1 MEYLIEIGLF
11 LAKTLTIVFA
21 VFAIVSI
28 IVAAGQRNRRNAHRG
43 NIHVVHLNKEL
54 DALKD
59 GLQRV
64 VLDKFSLKKYAK
76 AEKKRLKEE
85 ERQLKAEAAKKE
97 RGAVIEVAA
106 DKTEQPADGADAT
119 GVVAARGDVAEGTVA
134 GEAESVEIVES
145 AGTAR
150 RRRVY
155 VLSFDGDMEAS
166 GLESLR
172 QEITAVLTMAEPQDE
187 VMLKLESPGGMV
199 HAYGLASSQLL
210 RFKQKNIPLTI
221 CVDKVAASGGYM
233 MACVADRLIAAPF
246 AILGSIGVLVQLP
259 NIHRLLKKND
269 VDFEMITAGEYKRT
283 LTPFSEITEKGREK
297 VKQDVEEMHELFK
310 QWVKQYRPVVDIDQI
325 STGETW
331 VGLQAQERN
340 MVDMISTS
348 DDYLVQACDQA
359 DVYEVNYEIRVP
371 LGEKLGG
378 VLQKA
383 MDKTLMN
390 WWQRLREHRYF

>member
-1 MEYLIEIGLF
+1 MTLEYLIEIGLF
-11 LAKTLTIVFA
+11 LAKTLTLVLA

-28 IVAAGQRNRRNAHRG
+28 IVAAGQRSRRHGQRG
-43 NIHVVHLNKEL
+43 NIHVTHVNKEL
-54 DALKD
+54 EALRD

-64 VLDKFSLKKYAK
+64 VLDKFSLKRHVK
-76 AEKKRLKEE
+76 AEKKKLKEDT
-85 ERQLKAEAAKKE
+85 RRLKAEAGQSVQQKKIPSE
-97 RGAVIEVAA
+97 PPAVETV
-106 DKTEQPADGADAT
+106 
-119 GVVAARGDVAEGTVA
+119 DVPHAAEGDFS
-134 GEAESVEIVES
+134 AETDTLAPDNEVIASVEPDN
-145 AGTAR
+145 R

-172 QEITAVLTMAEPQDE
+172 QEITAVLTLAKPQDE
-187 VMLKLESPGGMV
+187 VMLRLESPGGMV

-246 AILGSIGVLVQLP
+246 AILGSIGVLVQMP

-283 LTPFSEITEKGREK
+283 MTPFSEITEKGRDK
-297 VKQDVEEMHELFK
+297 VKEDVEQMHDLFK
-310 QWVKQYRPVVDIDQI
+310 QWVKQYRPVVDIDNI
-325 STGETW
+325 ATGETW

-340 MVDMISTS
+340 MVDIISTS
-348 DDYLVQACDQA
+348 DDYVVQACDQA
-359 DVYEVNYEIRVP
+359 DVYEVSYEIRVP

-378 VLQKA
+378 VLNQA

-390 WWQRLREHRYF
+390 WWQRLRLQRYF

>member
-11 LAKTLTIVFA
+11 LAKTLAIVFA
-21 VFAIVSI
+21 VFAILSI
-28 IVAAGQRNRRNAHRG
+28 IVAAGQRSRRHAHRG
-43 NIHVVHLNKEL
+43 NIHVTHVNKEL
-54 DALKD
+54 ESLKD

-64 VLDKFSLKKYAK
+64 VLDKFALKKYIK
-76 AEKKRLKEE
+76 EEKKREKE
-85 ERQLKAEAAKKE
+85 QAKKLKADAAKKTKV
-97 RGAVIEVAA
+97 APPLVAA
-106 DKTEQPADGADAT
+106 NSESVADPIDEVRGDTEQLN
-119 GVVAARGDVAEGTVA
+119 
-134 GEAESVEIVES
+134 GETIES
-145 AGTAR
+145 AVPVDVVDNAGPVR

-187 VMLKLESPGGMV
+187 VMLRLESPGGMV

-210 RFKQKNIPLTI
+210 RFKQKNIPLTVS
-221 CVDKVAASGGYM
+221 VDKVAASGGYM

-325 STGETW
+325 ATGETW

-348 DDYLVQACDQA
+348 DDYVVQACDQA

>member
-11 LAKTLTIVFA
+11 LAKTLAIVFA
-21 VFAIVSI
+21 VFAILSI
-28 IVAAGQRNRRNAHRG
+28 IVAAGQRSRRHAHRG
-43 NIHVVHLNKEL
+43 NIHVTHVNKEL
-54 DALKD
+54 ESLKD

-64 VLDKFSLKKYAK
+64 VLDKFALKKYIK
-76 AEKKRLKEE
+76 EEKKREKE
-85 ERQLKAEAAKKE
+85 QAKKLKADAAKKTKV
-97 RGAVIEVAA
+97 APPLVAA
-106 DKTEQPADGADAT
+106 NS
-119 GVVAARGDVAEGTVA
+119 
-134 GEAESVEIVES
+134 ESVADPIDQVQGDTAPLNGETIES
-145 AGTAR
+145 AVPVDVVDNAGPVR

-187 VMLKLESPGGMV
+187 VMLRLESPGGMV

-210 RFKQKNIPLTI
+210 RFKQKNIPLTV

-325 STGETW
+325 ATGETW

-348 DDYLVQACDQA
+348 DDYVVQACDQA

>member
-1 MEYLIEIGLF
+1 
-11 LAKTLTIVFA
+11 
-21 VFAIVSI
+21 
-28 IVAAGQRNRRNAHRG
+28 
-43 NIHVVHLNKEL
+43 
-54 DALKD
+54 
-59 GLQRV
+59 
-64 VLDKFSLKKYAK
+64 
-76 AEKKRLKEE
+76 
-85 ERQLKAEAAKKE
+85 
-97 RGAVIEVAA
+97 
-106 DKTEQPADGADAT
+106 
-119 GVVAARGDVAEGTVA
+119 
-134 GEAESVEIVES
+134 
-145 AGTAR
+145 
-150 RRRVY
+150 VY

-187 VMLKLESPGGMV
+187 VMLRLESPGGMV

-210 RFKQKNIPLTI
+210 RFKQKNIPLTV

-297 VKQDVEEMHELFK
+297 VKQDVEEMHDLFK

-325 STGETW
+325 ATGETW
-331 VGLQAQERN
+331 VGLQAQEHN

-371 LGEKLGG
+371 LAEKLGG

-390 WWQRLREHRYF
+390 WWQRLGEHRYF

>member
-1 MEYLIEIGLF
+1 
-11 LAKTLTIVFA
+11 
-21 VFAIVSI
+21 VSDPI
-28 IVAAGQRNRRNAHRG
+28 DKAQGDTA
-43 NIHVVHLNKEL
+43 HLNDET
-54 DALKD
+54 
-59 GLQRV
+59 
-64 VLDKFSLKKYAK
+64 
-76 AEKKRLKEE
+76 
-85 ERQLKAEAAKKE
+85 
-97 RGAVIEVAA
+97 I
-106 DKTEQPADGADAT
+106 
-119 GVVAARGDVAEGTVA
+119 
-134 GEAESVEIVES
+134 ES
-145 AGTAR
+145 ADPVDGGDNAGPVR

-187 VMLKLESPGGMV
+187 VMLRLESPGGMV

-210 RFKQKNIPLTI
+210 RFKQKNIPLTV

-325 STGETW
+325 ATGETW